1 MGDQAAE
8 GRSIPAAAAAD
19 PPGGEARRRR
29 QRWGWYAYAW
39 GSHSFETSVI
49 TVFMSRYLPAVAKNA
64 VGANGRLHILGIPI
78 APGSLF
84 AYVVSFCAIVLVF
97 LMPIMGAVA
106 DRTGRKRELIL
117 GFGYLG
123 ALSCAA
129 MWFITR
135 TNWALGVGLL
145 VAAYISYTC
154 AKVVLNSML
163 ADLADADDRDKVSSV
178 GWASGYVGGGLLLA
192 VSFVGSFFITDS
204 ELLARLSLS
213 AAGIWWALF
222 AIIPLFLLRNAPR
235 NAHQRERIQGGVLL
249 AGFRELG
256 STFRNARHFPMT
268 LLFLIAYLVYYDG
281 ITTVT
286 TLSADYGQEELR
298 LGSNTLLT
306 AILIVQFAAFGGAL
320 LLGRL
325 AQVWGAKRVIAG
337 SLVVWIGV
345 VGAAYFVQAGAVF
358 QFYALALVL
367 SIVLGGSQ
375 ALSRS
380 LYSSLVPAGKEAE
393 YFSVYEISS
402 SGSSALGPLLFGLTL
417 QNTGSYRE
425 AILSLVVFFIVG
437 LGLLLPL
444 NLRRAVEAAGNVL
457 PASMA
462 GRNEPRPAAEPVI

>member
-1 MGDQAAE
+1 MGDT
-8 GRSIPAAAAAD
+8 
-19 PPGGEARRRR
+19 RR
-29 QRWGWYAYAW
+29 WTKLTVTATA
-39 GSHSFETSVI
+39 I
-49 TVFMSRYLPAVAKNA
+49 TTAL
-64 VGANGRLHILGIPI
+64 
-78 APGSLF
+78 
-84 AYVVSFCAIVLVF
+84 VVWTVVRTVL
-97 LMPIMGAVA
+97 
-106 DRTGRKRELIL
+106 
-117 GFGYLG
+117 
-123 ALSCAA
+123 ALS
-129 MWFITR
+129 
-135 TNWALGVGLL
+135 GVMPPIGGAP
-145 VAAYISYTC
+145 VD
-154 AKVVLNSML
+154 VVE
-163 ADLADADDRDKVSSV
+163 
-178 GWASGYVGGGLLLA
+178 LA
-192 VSFVGSFFITDS
+192 V
-204 ELLARLSLS
+204 LSGLF
-213 AAGIWWALF
+213 ALF

>member
-1 MGDQAAE
+1 MPKGVRDWLT
-8 GRSIPAAAAAD
+8 PAA
-19 PPGGEARRRR
+19 
-29 QRWGWYAYAW
+29 W
-39 GSHSFETSVI
+39 
-49 TVFMSRYLPAVAKNA
+49 VAG
-64 VGANGRLHILGIPI
+64 VGAALLLIFPLGFPNYDTIY
-78 APGSLF
+78 A
-84 AYVVSFCAIVLVF
+84 LVW
-97 LMPIMGAVA
+97 G
-106 DRTGRKRELIL
+106 RELAH
-117 GFGYLG
+117 GHSPDYG
-123 ALSCAA
+123 A
-129 MWFITR
+129 
-135 TNWALGVGLL
+135 ALPP
-145 VAAYISYTC
+145 TPHP
-154 AKVVLNSML
+154 L
-163 ADLADADDRDKVSSV
+163 ADLLGLVTTPLGEGAITVTMVVAYVSI
-178 GWASGYVGGGLLLA
+178 G
-192 VSFVGSFFITDS
+192 
-204 ELLARLSLS
+204 
-213 AAGIWWALF
+213 
-222 AIIPLFLLRNAPR
+222 
-235 NAHQRERIQGGVLL
+235 
-249 AGFRELG
+249 
-256 STFRNARHFPMT
+256 
-268 LLFLIAYLVYYDG
+268 LIAYLVYYDG